1 MHGFSKWCT
10 VWGYPSKGLLSW
22 DSLTD
27 FPRLFGRTPSAKDRG
42 HGCGKAKRGYGS
54 DRYGYRAAKLPV
66 ELDLLERRLVESR
79 TTVIIP
85 FDDGVIFVGALNCAE
100 FAGRFAEVAQ
110 TLDAISGT

>member
-10 VWGYPSKGLLSW
+10 VWGYPSKGLLSY
-22 DSLTD
+22 SLTD
-27 FPRLFGRTPSAKDRG
+27 FPCLFGRTASAKVSG
-42 HGCGKAKRGYGS
+42 HGCGKAIRGYGS